1 MFDKFQTLSSYLL
14 IEIMMCAVRVGV
26 SFALQ
31 FENELN
37 RKSCAAA
44 VVQSLIKNVK
54 NIAIPTYHT
63 LLIATLRFGNPIMK
77 A

>member
-1 MFDKFQTLSSYLL
+1 M
-14 IEIMMCAVRVGV
+14 GV

-44 VVQSLIKNVK
+44 VVQSLIKNEK